1 MEGEMDDDTV
11 DLADAIRVVRRQL
24 DESMSEGLDSS
35 VRFELGVVQMEFEV
49 VLTRDTSVDG
59 GIRFGVV
66 SLGGK
71 GGVSQARTH
80 RISVEMQPVIV
91 DDKGNRIPA
100 LVNGVENV
108 RPR

>member
-1 MEGEMDDDTV
+1 MNEDTA
-11 DLADAIRVVRRQL
+11 DLADAIRVLRRQL
-24 DESMSEGLDSS
+24 DESMAEGHNSA
-35 VRFELGVVQMEFEV
+35 VRFELGVVHMEFEV
-49 VLTRDTSVDG
+49 VLTRDASVDG

-66 SLGGK
+66 SFGGK
-71 GGVSQARTH
+71 GRLGQSRTH

-100 LVNGVENV
+100 LVAGVEKV